1 MKVLLL
7 SLPLIATLMSPPA
20 AATQHVELSEDTTI
34 YQLAQQ
40 FATTTRRIQQLNHLN
55 DRHEHFK
62 SHQTLTLPADD
73 ILMKPAN
80 ESLSDFLSQQ
90 KLSLN
95 AIQQFNPFLNLSD
108 DQQYIAVSNKGMAHL
123 TPPSL
128 SQLIPMSQTFS
139 QSPPTMEMPFE
150 PSLQHTDVSSQDM
163 SFNNGYTPGQCTA
176 YAFEQRQL
184 RQRPIPNNWVDAKYW
199 AMHAQQAGYT
209 VSHQPRVNAILVSQE
224 GAYGHVAIVEACYRN
239 GIRVSEM
246 NWQGEGIVST
256 RFINNPTAYQY
267 IY

>member
-1 MKVLLL
+1 MLL
-7 SLPLIATLMSPPA
+7 SLPLIATLMAPPT
-20 AATQHVELSEDTTI
+20 AATQHVQLTDDTTI

-55 DRHEHFK
+55 DTHEHFK
-62 SHQTLTLPADD
+62 PHQTLTLPADD

-80 ESLSDFLSQQ
+80 ETLSDFLSQR

-123 TPPSL
+123 TVPLL
-128 SQLIPMSQTFS
+128 SQLIPTSRTLPQIP
-139 QSPPTMEMPFE
+139 SPMEISSDA
-150 PSLQHTDVSSQDM
+150 SLQHTDVFSQDM
-163 SFNNGYTPGQCTA
+163 SSNNGYTPGQCTA
-176 YAFEQRQL
+176 YAFEQRRL
-184 RQRPIPNNWVDAKYW
+184 RQLPIPNDWGDAKYW
-199 AMHAQQAGYT
+199 AMHAQEAGYT

-224 GAYGHVAIVEACYRN
+224 GAYGHVAIVEACYRH
-239 GIRVSEM
+239 GVRVSEM